1 MVTTRVISI
10 VKWFTITSID
20 EEILGSLGK
29 AVASIEAELAEK
41 WHLLQVDNHV
51 LHQFE
56 LANHLFL
63 FLGKLGATD
72 W

>member
-20 EEILGSLGK
+20 EEILWSLGK
-29 AVASIEAELAEK
+29 AVASVEAELAEE

>member
-20 EEILGSLGK
+20 EEILWALGK
-29 AVASIEAELAEK
+29 AVASVEAELAEK